1 LAYLSDPNWHMVW
14 GYKAVNGNYM
24 QLKENVCRSGGQAA
38 RQAGQYGHTFLTPGA
53 NHGAVDVHDPH
64 PEPGGLEHFKLR
76 IIHLTTPVSI
86 AKTHYYWAMARDH
99 GAPFDYPETR
109 KMADIVFGEDIA
121 VVEATQ
127 AMAQRSIDQ
136 SSANEFSVT
145 ADRAAVEAR
154 RRVAA
159 QVAAEKAAGV
169 NESSVSKLTAIG
181 S

>member
-1 LAYLSDPNWHMVW
+1 MATQSPCTIVAPIDGLPFRWARWRETISLWVWTGEITQADPALVPSDLAYLSDPNWHMVW

-86 AKTHYYWAMARDH
+86 AKTHYYW
-99 GAPFDYPETR
+99 
-109 KMADIVFGEDIA
+109 
-121 VVEATQ
+121 
-127 AMAQRSIDQ
+127 
-136 SSANEFSVT
+136 N
-145 ADRAAVEAR
+145 
-154 RRVAA
+154 
-159 QVAAEKAAGV
+159 
-169 NESSVSKLTAIG
+169 
-181 S
+181 